1 MLTLDVTICGAGIS
15 GLLIASELSKSSSVV
30 VLEKASRAQCS
41 NKFWLT
47 TRQSLDDNPELSSCV
62 DSEWSEMDFIAYNR
76 SKFTAKGRY
85 VLWNTKKLEDFLIE
99 KINSNGSKVL
109 YKHRFYSYEIT
120 SSSVRSYARTS
131 SFESRLLIDC
141 MGYSSPIVSSAN
153 AVNILG
159 YHHLYG
165 RTMRL
170 NKPIGPVAVDNVLI
184 SGTPSYLEVFPKS
197 DKTANVVLI
206 APAKRI
212 DSLERLE
219 SDFDFIVGDT
229 HYAEVLSPLHG
240 AETLR
245 GIVPIG
251 KIRKRALD
259 RVLFYGEAGQ
269 IHPAASCTC
278 LNRLLL
284 GYKEVASQVRQRIDA
299 GTLSARYLKD
309 VIPRMSAFAQR
320 FNQNLFRQMSSLT
333 SHQGE
338 AFVELLQCLDQQSID
353 DLIFGEIGPAH
364 FAQPA
369 NLLRVAKARNTL
381 WVRPLLQT
389 VLNL

>member
-1 MLTLDVTICGAGIS
+1 MPAFDVTICGAGIS
-15 GLLIASELSKSSSVV
+15 GLLIASELSKASSVV

-47 TRQSLDDNPELSSCV
+47 TRQSLDDNPELTSCV
-62 DSEWSEMDFIAYNR
+62 DSEWGEMDFIAYNR

-85 VLWNTKKLEDFLIE
+85 VLWNTKRLEDFLIRT
-99 KINSNGSKVL
+99 INSNGSRVL
-109 YKHRFYSYEIT
+109 YEHRFYSYEMTKNAI
-120 SSSVRSYARTS
+120 RSYANVS
-131 SFESRLLIDC
+131 SFDSHMLIDC

-165 RTMRL
+165 RTMSL
-170 NKPIGPVAVDNVLI
+170 NKPISPVAVDNVLI
-184 SGTPSYLEVFPKS
+184 SGTPSYLEIFPKS

-219 SDFDFIVGDT
+219 NDFNFIVSDT
-229 HYAEVLSPLHG
+229 HYAEVLSPLQG
-240 AETLR
+240 SDILR

-259 RVLFYGEAGQ
+259 RILFYGEAGQ

-284 GYKEVASQVRQRIDA
+284 SHKKVASRVRQKIDSGA
-299 GTLSARYLKD
+299 LFARDLSD
-309 VIPRMSAFAQR
+309 VIPHINAFAQR
-320 FNQNLFRQMSSLT
+320 FNQNLFKRMSNLT

-338 AFVELLQCLDQQSID
+338 SFVELLQCLDQKSID
-353 DLIFGEIGPAH
+353 DLIFGEIKPMH
-364 FAQPA
+364 FAQLT
-369 NLLRVAKARNTL
+369 NLLRIAKAKNTL

-389 VLNL
+389 VFNL